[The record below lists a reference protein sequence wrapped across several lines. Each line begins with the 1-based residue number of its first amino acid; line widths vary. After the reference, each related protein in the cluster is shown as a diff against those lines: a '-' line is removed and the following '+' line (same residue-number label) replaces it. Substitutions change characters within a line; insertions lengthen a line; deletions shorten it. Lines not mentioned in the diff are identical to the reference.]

1 MNWTRAFLLSVV
13 LVLLALSVFLV
24 LPFLNYF
31 LLSVFLGFVLMPAQ
45 KRLETVMKPGFAA
58 ATIVLLASVTII
70 LPLLYVL
77 RVVLVEGTTLLERIQ
92 AGELDIAGVE
102 QSLARLTGEPVDL
115 AGTLRA
121 AASDIGPSA
130 FDSILG
136 LVGTVTHT
144 VIGIGLALF
153 LLFYFL
159 RDADTFQQ
167 WLRDRLPLPDHVQDE
182 LHGEFRN
189 ILWAVLL
196 GHVLVAAIQGGIAG
210 IGLVLTGIPN
220 AFFWTAVMVV
230 LSLLPIVGSFL
241 VWGPAS
247 AYLFLVNEP
256 VAALALFVYGTI
268 VVGISDDYLRPIVVD
283 HYAQLNPSIIIIGVL
298 GGIYVIGFM
307 GIFFGPIVI
316 GSLKAALDV
325 FHQEHGASL

>member
-1 MNWTRAFLLSVV
+1 MDWTRGFLLAVV
-13 LVLLALSVFLV
+13 LVLLVASVFLV

-31 LLSVFLGFVLMPAQ
+31 LLSVFLGFVLMPLQ
-45 KRLETVMKPGFAA
+45 TRLETVTKPSVAA
-58 ATIVLLASVTII
+58 GTIVLLTSVVII

-77 RVVLVEGTTLLERIQ
+77 RIVLVEGTTLLERIQ

-102 QSLARLTGEPVDL
+102 RSIQRLTGEPVDI
-115 AGTLRA
+115 AGGLRS
-121 AASDIGPSA
+121 AASDVGPGA

-136 LVGTVTHT
+136 LLGTVTHT
-144 VIGIGLALF
+144 VIGVGLALF
-153 LLFYFL
+153 LLYYFL
-159 RDADTFQQ
+159 RDADTFER
-167 WLRDRLPLPDHVQDE
+167 WLRARLPLPEHVQDE
-182 LHGEFRN
+182 LHSEFRN

-196 GHVLVAAIQGGIAG
+196 GHVFVAAVQGGIAG
-210 IGLVLTGIPN
+210 IGLVVTGIPN
-220 AFFWTAVMVV
+220 AFFWTAVMIV

-247 AYLFLVNEP
+247 VYLFLVNDP
-256 VAALALFVYGTI
+256 IAALGLFVYGTI

-325 FHQEHGASL
+325 FHSEHGMSL